1 MYTHINSVLSTDR
14 DTLLNTNC
22 ASLPRVAGLYKLEQ
36 LERKLKSWVGR
47 EGMVDIGGGRVSEYG
62 QNTWYETSNNK
73 DTKKKV
79 HNISEIIHVLD
90 FRF

>member
-1 MYTHINSVLSTDR
+1 MYTHINSVLSLDR
-14 DTLLNTNC
+14 AQTEHRLLNTNC

-62 QNTWYETSNNK
+62 QNTWYETWNNK
-73 DTKKKV
+73 DTKKCPQ
-79 HNISEIIHVLD
+79 HQ
-90 FRF
+90 